1 MRIVGSTNRRFQLS
15 LLAGRVTPGTQRR
28 SLEESQSLEAG
39 WAEWCPSPQGVHI
52 LIPRTCDYF
61 ILDDTRDFADVI
73 KLRILSWRDY
83 AGLFKWAQYNHQ
95 DPWKW
100 KREAGESEEM
110 WWQKRDQN
118 DAVAGF
124 AGRAASQGMQSA
136 SGSWKG
142 RWILFQHL
150 PKDYNHV
157 MLILVPWDLFCISHF

>member
-1 MRIVGSTNRRFQLS
+1 MRIVGSTNRCFQLS
-15 LLAGRVTPGTQRR
+15 LLAGRVTPVTQRR

-61 ILDDTRDFADVI
+61 ILDDRRDFADVI

-83 AGLFKWAQYNHQ
+83 AGLSKWAQYNHQ

-110 WWQKRDQN
+110 WWQKWDQN
-118 DAVAGF
+118 DALLALQVEPQAKECNQPLEVGKADGF
-124 AGRAASQGMQSA
+124 SSSISQRTITM
-136 SGSWKG
+136 WC
-142 RWILFQHL
+142 WF
-150 PKDYNHV
+150 
-157 MLILVPWDLFCISHF
+157 